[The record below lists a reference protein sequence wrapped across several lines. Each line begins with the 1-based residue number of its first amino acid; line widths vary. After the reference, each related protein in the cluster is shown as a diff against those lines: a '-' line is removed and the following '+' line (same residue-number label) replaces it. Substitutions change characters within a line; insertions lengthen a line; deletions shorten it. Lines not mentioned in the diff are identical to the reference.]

1 MTYQQTIAYV
11 ERQKGEDAARRFV
24 VKMRARAAELQQQKG
39 GLYRGHRDCVRSTFC
54 NIDEGIAEHGR
65 MCLACMLLL
74 NHTQLFRRASNR
86 DANSSAPFH
95 PTANHRYSTSSQKS
109 RKLDG
114 QYTWRG
120 IDARREKRK
129 DISNQAMAA
138 ATPERV
144 NAAQAAAL
152 QNLTEMGVFATQ
164 SSRLQVE
171 LQSKVD
177 AANASLM
184 ECALKAAVAEDGV
197 YNQASQQQASA
208 AAELAKSAICHKQQQ
223 AASLERQQASTAA
236 ALAKQA
242 AHHECD
248 LAKQALNHKRDL
260 ACVSKQLGHNATAM
274 RRQHEDDLK

>member
-1 MTYQQTIAYV
+1 
-11 ERQKGEDAARRFV
+11 
-24 VKMRARAAELQQQKG
+24 
-39 GLYRGHRDCVRSTFC
+39 
-54 NIDEGIAEHGR
+54 
-65 MCLACMLLL
+65 
-74 NHTQLFRRASNR
+74 
-86 DANSSAPFH
+86 
-95 PTANHRYSTSSQKS
+95 
-109 RKLDG
+109 
-114 QYTWRG
+114 
-120 IDARREKRK
+120 
-129 DISNQAMAA
+129 MAA
-138 ATPERV
+138 ATSERF

-184 ECALKAAVAEDGV
+184 ECALKAAVAEDGA
-197 YNQASQQQASA
+197 YDQASQQQASA

-260 ACVSKQLGHNATAM
+260 ACVSKHLGHNATAM